1 MINIFDKEFRNLDD
15 LIGLTVLKIEI
26 NLGNDK
32 LFIKLKDSFGNE
44 VFMVFDSFGDCCST
58 SWIESLEGDQDI
70 IGNEIIN
77 IIEHELPP
85 LKDDDPDFMFDNN
98 FTQICNYEIVT
109 AKGSCVIDFRN
120 LSNGYYGGS
129 LDLRESSIVKT
140 KSSDISAIMIED
152 ES

>member
-15 LIGLTVLKIEI
+15 LIGLTVLKIET
-26 NLGNDK
+26 NLGNDE
-32 LFIKLKDSFGNE
+32 LFIKLKDSFGNK
-44 VFMVFDSFGDCCST
+44 VYMVFYSYGDCCST

-70 IGNEIIN
+70 IENEIIN

-85 LKDDDPDFMFDNN
+85 LEDDDPDLMFDNN

-120 LSNGYYGGS
+120 SSNGYYGGS

-140 KSSDISAIMIED
+140 KASDSI
-152 ES
+152 